1 MARRRRR
8 GRGAPSRAASERARV
23 RRPTWRRGVGRG
35 SRSRYGRSVSR
46 TLGAEILHPWEN
58 PVRPRTL
65 APLSPRRAHRAQ
77 RRSTS
82 WPGGPTRLA
91 AGPDARRGRP
101 RREPVSR
108 QPNSRILR
116 STRLNRVLTEIRI
129 ESDDCWDDVRRRPK
143 REHFYSSQR
152 RDVPR
157 VQYSP
162 RERTGLHAG
171 TPHPKAL
178 ESLILCCNR
187 LRGVQRQTR
196 KLVTHIKNGM
206 AAGSGSCQAPSELGI
221 SAAPRGSSLC
231 PSGGTR
237 PRMNPSSMKLGDVP
251 SRVVGDDPSTEGGI
265 RAVSAP

>member
-1 MARRRRR
+1 MEAGAWRQRRRQARGGPRPSPEGQRHSHHHVQRPDVRRTRGTASATR

-65 APLSPRRAHRAQ
+65 APLSPRLPMG
-77 RRSTS
+77 STTVNVLA
-82 WPGGPTRLA
+82 GPTRLA

-143 REHFYSSQR
+143 REHFSRRNVGTFPESSTL
-152 RDVPR
+152 PE
-157 VQYSP
+157 
-162 RERTGLHAG
+162 RERDCMQERHTR
-171 TPHPKAL
+171 
-178 ESLILCCNR
+178 R
-187 LRGVQRQTR
+187 L
-196 KLVTHIKNGM
+196 
-206 AAGSGSCQAPSELGI
+206 
-221 SAAPRGSSLC
+221 
-231 PSGGTR
+231 
-237 PRMNPSSMKLGDVP
+237 
-251 SRVVGDDPSTEGGI
+251 SRV
-265 RAVSAP
+265 